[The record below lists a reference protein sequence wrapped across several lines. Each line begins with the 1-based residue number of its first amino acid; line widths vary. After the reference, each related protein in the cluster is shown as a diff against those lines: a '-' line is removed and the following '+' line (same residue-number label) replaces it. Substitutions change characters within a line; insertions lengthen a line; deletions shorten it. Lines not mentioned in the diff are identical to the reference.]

1 MTLLLAGALALMTA
15 AGPTDPPSLDQLT
28 AQTDAWHQKR
38 IERLKAE
45 DGWLTLVG
53 LDWLEEGD
61 NAVGHGGEIAVTLPA
76 SVPAH
81 VGTFTRHG
89 KDVSFTPAK
98 GVPVTLD
105 GKPFP
110 GGKVKTDAEAQ
121 GPDVLKLGSVQ
132 MLPIVR
138 GDRVGVRVRDANSP
152 VRKNF
157 QGIPRY
163 PVSLEWRKVARWEP
177 APEGR
182 TEKVVNVLGQV
193 EETPIA
199 GTLVFTHHGK
209 TVRLEA
215 MAEDDVLFIVFGD
228 ETNGHTTYPAGRFL
242 VADPPKDGTVVVDF
256 NRAYNPPCS
265 FTHFATCP
273 LPTKENRLKLRVEA
287 GEKSTGHGHG

>member
-15 AGPTDPPSLDQLT
+15 AGPTDSPSLEQLT

-61 NAVGHGGEIAVTLPA
+61 NAVGHGGKVTVSLPA
-76 SVPAH
+76 SVPAQ

-98 GVPVTLD
+98 GVAVTLD

-138 GDRVGVRVRDANSP
+138 GERVGVRVRDANSP
-152 VRKNF
+152 VRKHF

-177 APEGR
+177 APQGR

-193 EETPIA
+193 DETPIA
-199 GTLVFTHHGK
+199 GTLVFTHQGK

-228 ETNGHTTYPAGRFL
+228 QTNGHTTYPAGRFL

-273 LPTKENRLKLRVEA
+273 LPTKENRLQLRVEA
-287 GEKSTGHGHG
+287 GEKSAGHPHG